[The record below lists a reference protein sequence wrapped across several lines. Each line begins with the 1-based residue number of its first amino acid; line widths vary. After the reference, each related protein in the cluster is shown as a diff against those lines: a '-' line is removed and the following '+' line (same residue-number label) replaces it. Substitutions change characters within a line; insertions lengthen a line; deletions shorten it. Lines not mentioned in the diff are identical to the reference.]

1 MKKPYV
7 LIFIALLL
15 LPRSLVFAESTVSP
29 GQFCPVSGDKAKS
42 KFTYAYKGKT
52 YKFCCAHCIKDFKKD
67 PEGYLSGKLKE
78 PSMM

>member
-29 GQFCPVSGDKAKS
+29 GQFCPVSGDKAKI
-42 KFTYAYKGKT
+42 
-52 YKFCCAHCIKDFKKD
+52 CCAHCIKDFKKD

-78 PSMM
+78 PSMRQS